1 MTFVDIFIDSL
12 IFNAKIGLTLTLVV
26 MVIVFLKGPHLFV

>member
-1 MTFVDIFIDSL
+1 MTFVDIFIDYL

-26 MVIVFLKGPHLFV
+26 MVIVFLKGPRLFV